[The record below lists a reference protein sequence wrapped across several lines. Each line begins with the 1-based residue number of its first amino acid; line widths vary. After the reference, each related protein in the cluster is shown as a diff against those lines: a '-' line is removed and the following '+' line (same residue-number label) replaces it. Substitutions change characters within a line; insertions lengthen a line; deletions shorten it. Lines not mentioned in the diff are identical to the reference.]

1 MLLPGHDQSGSALT
15 GVAWEEG
22 GVGAGGKPIWP
33 NISLGDL
40 GNGMLSATAV
50 LHALFH
56 RDRTGEGQFVST
68 SIVYAHL
75 LNNSTR
81 WVDAEGRS
89 GAGQPH
95 LDALALGVSALERLY
110 PCAGGWI
117 CIAAGG
123 HWPELAGALGR
134 PDLLSDP
141 RFATPGKGTAQ
152 DEELVALLEPL
163 FASRA
168 AAEWGEILTGAGVP
182 AEVSSETFGL
192 ELFDDAEL
200 AARGWIST
208 VDQALV
214 GRFEAPGDLV
224 SFSDTDAVDRLPPL
238 VVGSHTREI
247 LTSLGYDT
255 PVIDELIRDGVATE
269 P

>member
-56 RDRTGEGQFVST
+56 RERTGEGQFVST

-89 GAGQPH
+89 DPGQPH

-110 PCAGGWI
+110 PCAEGWI
-117 CIAAGG
+117 CLAAGG
-123 HWPELAGALGR
+123 HWPELARAVGR
-134 PDLLSDP
+134 ADLISDP
-141 RFATPGKGTAQ
+141 RFASAGDRDAQ
-152 DEELVALLEPL
+152 DKELAALLEPL
-163 FASRA
+163 FAGRA
-168 AAEWGEILTGAGVP
+168 AAEWDEKLTAAGVP

-224 SFSDTDAVDRLPPL
+224 SFSECATVDRLPPL

-247 LTSLGYDT
+247 LLSLGYSG
-255 PVIDELIRDGVATE
+255 PAVDELIRDGVATE